1 MSATRVSGLPVART
15 ARHRRARRPL
25 LAALIAAPL
34 LVTPLLPG
42 AATVLRPSAA
52 PEPAPTSPILRLD
65 PAQRAA
71 ILAQAESLPRL
82 RSLLVSVGGTLV
94 EEHYFNG
101 ATRERQANLKSASK
115 TLIAILVGIAI
126 DRGYLSG
133 VEQPIADFFP
143 AELGEAD
150 PVRGSITIEDLL
162 TMRAGL
168 ETTSNRN
175 YGRWVRSGHWVR
187 HALTRPMVDRP
198 GGRMVYSTG
207 STHLLSAILT
217 RATGMSTLA
226 FGRRYL
232 ARPLGIDLPAWVR
245 DPQGVYLGGN
255 EMALT
260 PRAMVAVGDLFR
272 QGGSIDGLE
281 LVSPGWIEA
290 SWTPRTMSRYSR
302 RQYGYGWWMRTLAG
316 YRTYYAWGYG
326 GQFIFVIPALDSVIV
341 ATSAPEPGDGRRRH
355 RRELD
360 TLIDC
365 LVVPGIERAV
375 RSAAAARTP
384 VRDRSALPIPNGT
397 GSPVNPIA
405 TF

>member
-1 MSATRVSGLPVART
+1 MNAARVRGLPVVRAAR
-15 ARHRRARRPL
+15 RHRAAWVRIAPA
-25 LAALIAAPL
+25 LAAGLLLGAAP
-34 LVTPLLPG
+34 VIRTPVAPD
-42 AATVLRPSAA
+42 PAA
-52 PEPAPTSPILRLD
+52 PVPHLA
-65 PAQRAA
+65 PAQREA
-71 ILAQAESLPRL
+71 ILAQARSLPRL
-82 RSLLVSVGGTLV
+82 RSLLVATGGTLL

-126 DRGYLSG
+126 DRGHLAG
-133 VEQPIADFFP
+133 VDQPISDFFP

-150 PVRGSITIEDLL
+150 AVRRSITIEDLL
-162 TMRAGL
+162 TMRSGL

-175 YGRWVRSGHWVR
+175 YGRWVASGNWVR
-187 HALTRPMVDRP
+187 HVLSRPMVDQP

-232 ARPLGIDLPAWVR
+232 ARPLGIELPAWVR

-260 PRAMVAVGDLFR
+260 PRAMLAIGDLYR
-272 QGGSIDGLE
+272 RGGSVDGLE
-281 LVSPGWIEA
+281 LVSPAWIEA
-290 SWTPRTMSRYSR
+290 SWTPRTVSRYSR

-316 YRTYYAWGYG
+316 YRTYYGWGYG

-365 LVVPGIERAV
+365 LVVPAIERAV
-375 RSAAAARTP
+375 RTAAPARTP
-384 VRDRSALPIPNGT
+384 VRERSAGPPT
-397 GSPVNPIA
+397 VAAAP
-405 TF
+405 